1 MTVVHACINVCKLN
15 EFIFDML
22 LNATCILGCRRYIT
36 SEELHQHEPKKISL
50 NINGKYSFSSERR
63 KKLFCFAS

>member
-1 MTVVHACINVCKLN
+1 MTVVHACINVYKLN

-50 NINGKYSFSSERR
+50 NMNGK
-63 KKLFCFAS
+63 